1 MWHKVKVA
9 VIIAAVVTVL
19 IVVFQ
24 NTQAVETR
32 LLFLRMT
39 LPHAVLLGGTL
50 IIGFAIGVLTA
61 RHIASMARRPLLT
74 SNPVSL
80 TTK

>member
-9 VIIAAVVTVL
+9 VIVAAVVTVL
-19 IVVFQ
+19 IIVFQ

-39 LPHAVLLGGTL
+39 LPHAVLLGITL
-50 IIGFAIGVLTA
+50 IIGFTMGVLTA
-61 RHIASMARRPLLT
+61 RHIAFHGAAT
-74 SNPVSL
+74 HANE
-80 TTK
+80 